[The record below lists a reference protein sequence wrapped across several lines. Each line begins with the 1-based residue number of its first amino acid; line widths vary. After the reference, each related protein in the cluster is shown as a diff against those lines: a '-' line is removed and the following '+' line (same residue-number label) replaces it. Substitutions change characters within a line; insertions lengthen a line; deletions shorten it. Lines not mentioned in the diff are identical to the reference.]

1 MKFIDTVDVCNVTSD
16 EDESF
21 VSFTDSQGNNTI
33 MKDDVEMAEID
44 IDELKVDSLAE
55 TITIKENDSVELAEI
70 ADETVEILSPSSV
83 NDRTF
88 DQVELESKE
97 SSSEHASPEKIEELN
112 DSKSNV
118 VEVLDETF
126 GEPAAVSAD
135 LRSETDDDVNVMGVE
150 TLNGDFSST
159 KPGVEDE
166 FDGNTTVD
174 VAENPR
180 VAFVA
185 NDGSV
190 NPFSPNV
197 RLPSSFIVGDAAS
210 DDSHEQFTAD
220 DEKSASQVF
229 QEKFDVD
236 FDVEFKMPAVPR
248 RSDVNKMNFRNIDE
262 IGDNE
267 EFQNGCK
274 RIFEIFPALFYYMTQ
289 KVFYTVEFLT
299 CALTQA
305 KCVENSHVCSRLEII
320 WKT

>member
-44 IDELKVDSLAE
+44 IGELNVDSPAE

-70 ADETVEILSPSSV
+70 ADETVEILSPSTSV

-118 VEVLDETF
+118 VDVLDETF
-126 GEPAAVSAD
+126 SEQAAMSAD
-135 LRSETDDDVNVMGVE
+135 LRSETDDDVSVMGIE

-159 KPGVEDE
+159 KPVEDE
-166 FDGNTTVD
+166 FDGNATID

-180 VAFVA
+180 VVLVA

-197 RLPSSFIVGDAAS
+197 RLPSSFIVSDAAS
-210 DDSHEQFTAD
+210 DESHEQSAVD
-220 DEKSASQVF
+220 AEKSASQVF

-274 RIFEIFPALFYYMTQ
+274 RIFEFFHCTFLLHDSESFQHRGIFDMRTNTGA
-289 KVFYTVEFLT
+289 
-299 CALTQA
+299 
-305 KCVENSHVCSRLEII
+305 
-320 WKT
+320 

>member
-33 MKDDVEMAEID
+33 MKDDVEMAEIA
-44 IDELKVDSLAE
+44 IDELKVDSPAE

-70 ADETVEILSPSSV
+70 ADETVEIFSPSSV

-126 GEPAAVSAD
+126 GEQAALSAD
-135 LRSETDDDVNVMGVE
+135 LRSEINDDVSVTADVE

-159 KPGVEDE
+159 KPVEDE
-166 FDGNTTVD
+166 FDGNATVD

-180 VAFVA
+180 VAAVA

-190 NPFSPNV
+190 NPFSPTV
-197 RLPSSFIVGDAAS
+197 RLPSSLFVSDAAN
-210 DDSHEQFTAD
+210 DENHEHAD
-220 DEKSASQVF
+220 DAEKSASQVF

-248 RSDVNKMNFRNIDE
+248 RSDVNKMNFRNIDD
-262 IGDNE
+262 IGHNEE

-274 RIFEIFPALFYYMTQ
+274 RIFQIFPLHFFT
-289 KVFYTVEFLT
+289 T
-299 CALTQA
+299 
-305 KCVENSHVCSRLEII
+305 
-320 WKT
+320 